1 MNEQKLA
8 GMLGLTVR
16 AGQASAG
23 MDACRIL
30 IKSGNCGVLLID
42 GATRDNTRKK
52 SEDLCRQTGTPVAV
66 LPPGTI
72 ERATGKDNRVLAIR
86 KGSFAE
92 QILQIADIQQ
102 IHQADK
108 AR

>member
-16 AGQASAG
+16 AGQVSAG

-30 IKSGNCGVLLID
+30 IRSGNCGVLLID
-42 GATRDNTRKK
+42 GETRGNTRKK
-52 SEDLCRQTGTPVAV
+52 AEDLCRQTGTPAVV

-72 ERATGKDNRVLAIR
+72 ERATGKTNRVLAIQE
-86 KGSFAE
+86 GSFAE
-92 QILQIADIQQ
+92 QILNLQESEPI
-102 IHQADK
+102 
-108 AR
+108 R

>member
-1 MNEQKLA
+1 MNAQKLA
-8 GMLGLTVR
+8 GMLGLTIR

-30 IKSGNCGVLLID
+30 IRSGNCGVLLID
-42 GATRDNTRKK
+42 GETRGNTRKK
-52 SEDLCRQTGTPVAV
+52 SEDLCRQTGTPVV
-66 LPPGTI
+66 ILPPGTI
-72 ERATGKDNRVLAIR
+72 ERATGKGNRVLAIR
-86 KGSFAE
+86 KGSFTE

>member
-16 AGQASAG
+16 AGQVSAG

-30 IKSGNCGVLLID
+30 IRSGNCGVLLID
-42 GATRDNTRKK
+42 GETCGNTRKK
-52 SEDLCRQTGTPVAV
+52 AEDFCRQTGTPAVV
-66 LPPGTI
+66 LPSGMI
-72 ERATGKDNRVLAIR
+72 ERATGKDNRVLAVR

-102 IHQADK
+102 IHQS
-108 AR
+108 

>member
-1 MNEQKLA
+1 MNDQKVKGMIGLA
-8 GMLGLTVR
+8 VR
-16 AGQASAG
+16 ARQAAAG
-23 MDACRIL
+23 TDACRIL
-30 IKSGNCGVLLID
+30 IRSGNCGVLLID
-42 GATRDNTRKK
+42 GETRGNTRKK
-52 SEDLCRQTGTPVAV
+52 SEDLCRQTGTPVV
-66 LPPGTI
+66 ILPPGTI

-86 KGSFAE
+86 KGSFTE

>member
-8 GMLGLTVR
+8 GMLGLTIR

-30 IKSGNCGVLLID
+30 IRSGNCGVLLID
-42 GATRDNTRKK
+42 GETRGNTRKK
-52 SEDLCRQTGTPVAV
+52 SEDLCRQTGTPVV
-66 LPPGTI
+66 ILPPGTI

-86 KGSFAE
+86 KGSFTE
-92 QILQIADIQQ
+92 QILQIADIQETRQ
-102 IHQADK
+102 TEK
-108 AR
+108 V

>member
-8 GMLGLTVR
+8 GMLGLASR
-16 AGQASAG
+16 ARQVSAG

-30 IKSGNCGVLLID
+30 IRSGNCGVLLID
-42 GATRDNTRKK
+42 GETRDYTRKK
-52 SEDLCRQTGTPVAV
+52 VEDLCRQTGTTVVV

-72 ERATGKDNRVLAIR
+72 GRATGKDNRVLAVR

-102 IHQADK
+102 IHQADT
-108 AR
+108 AG

>member
-16 AGQASAG
+16 ARQVSAG

-30 IKSGNCGVLLID
+30 IRSGNCGVLLID
-42 GATRDNTRKK
+42 AETRDNTRKK
-52 SEDLCRQTGTPVAV
+52 AEDLCRQTGTPVVV
-66 LPPGTI
+66 LPPGMI
-72 ERATGKDNRVLAIR
+72 ERATGKENRVLAVR

-92 QILQIADIQQ
+92 QILQIADIQL
-102 IHQADK
+102 IHQPDQ